1 VIKVWLASAPSAEL
15 NDHLRE
21 QIAQTVSQRAYT
33 TAGATWDIETVRCP
47 IGLHN
52 DVATNLESITVDQV
66 KAVGEIA
73 EKPKDDE
80 TSSTSEE
87 SKTVGETVL
96 KEADKLFLL
105 CVRAEMAEF
114 IITVRE
120 LDCRSRTWRPTIS
133 RRVVQPERIADECF
147 AAIADAFSPVVRIE
161 MPKGREAQV
170 RVRAGGLIWHDEEPI
185 TSNLSP
191 SHIRHDDVLLPIIR
205 RNNRVGEPLK
215 GGVQVIPWSFL
226 TITERKG
233 NVLNCKV
240 HSGMRS
246 ALGGR
251 SSSRTIKLALVAKPR
266 GESTRLRVESRDATP
281 IPLSGY
287 EIYAKDPETE
297 ESELV
302 GKTDWRGV
310 VEIPTAER
318 PLRILYVRNGG
329 RLLAR
334 LPVVPGLEPELTA
347 QVSNDDQRLK
357 AEGFVK
363 GLQTRVMD
371 LVARR
376 ELYKS
381 RFRRHLKRKELDKA
395 KALLEEFRN
404 LETRSDL
411 SRQLLQEEQRITSP
425 DRRVQA
431 RIDQLFKDTRQLL
444 SRFLDPGTANELA
457 QELAEAQR
465 RSS

>member
-1 VIKVWLASAPSAEL
+1 
-15 NDHLRE
+15 
-21 QIAQTVSQRAYT
+21 
-33 TAGATWDIETVRCP
+33 
-47 IGLHN
+47 
-52 DVATNLESITVDQV
+52 
-66 KAVGEIA
+66 
-73 EKPKDDE
+73 
-80 TSSTSEE
+80 
-87 SKTVGETVL
+87 L
-96 KEADKLFLL
+96 KESDKLFLL
-105 CVRAEMAEF
+105 RVRADMDG
-114 IITVRE
+114 IVITVRE
-120 LDCRSRTWRPTIS
+120 LDCRSRTWRPAIS
-133 RRVVQPERIADECF
+133 RRVVQSERIADECF

-170 RVRAGGLIWHDEEPI
+170 RVRAGGLI

-191 SHIRHDDVLLPIIR
+191 SYIRDDDVLLPVIR
-205 RNNRVGEPLK
+205 RNDRVGEPLK
-215 GGVQVIPWSFL
+215 GGIQVIPWTFL
-226 TITERKG
+226 TITDRKG

-251 SSSRTIKLALVAKPR
+251 SSSRTIKLALVAHPR
-266 GESTRLRVESRDATP
+266 EKSTLLRVESRDDP
-281 IPLSGY
+281 PVPLSGY
-287 EIYAKDPETE
+287 EIHAKDPETE

-310 VEIPTAER
+310 VEVPEAER

-334 LPVVPGLEPELTA
+334 LPMVPGLEPELTA

-363 GLQTRVMD
+363 GLQIKVMD

-376 ELYKS
+376 ELYIA
-381 RFRRHLKRKELDKA
+381 RFRRHLKRKQLDEA

-404 LETRSDL
+404 LETQSDL
-411 SRQLLQEEQRITSP
+411 RRQLLQEEQRVTSP

-457 QELAEAQR
+457 QELAKAQQGG
-465 RSS
+465 S